1 MSDRVK
7 VARIP
12 VALAIVVALVT
23 GTFVAAPPGAEAA
36 VGSEFD
42 PGFIVTD
49 QNFYDGEA
57 MTAAEVQAFLAARVP
72 NCASAPAQPC
82 LKNYRTDTPARDA
95 VAGRC
100 DAYAGGAAQS
110 AAQII
115 ADVGRVCG
123 ISQKTLIVLL
133 QKEQGFITSTSPTSY
148 MYRSATGYGC
158 PDTAQCDARYYG
170 FFNQVYMAALQFKRY
185 YASPTSW
192 RHVAGREVALY
203 FHPNSVAPRTGC
215 GTKTVFIQNAA
226 TAGLY
231 NYTPYTPNDAA
242 LANLYG
248 TGDACSSYG
257 NRNFWRLWSDWFGSP
272 TNDNSP
278 YGAITTTSTIENGV
292 TLTGWG
298 VDPDAPPASNRS
310 IGIHVYV
317 DGVKKSELVADRVD
331 SSLEQ
336 YYRYYGTRQAFTT
349 TITGLTPGLHEVCV
363 YGINISGSSGQNS
376 RFPCVDV
383 TAGFCGTTAAC
394 PAVERISATDRYG
407 QAIQIARASF
417 ADGAPVVYLTTGE
430 NFPDAL
436 SAAPAAAHDGGP
448 LLLTPTGFL
457 PSNVRAEIARLDPAR
472 IVIVGGPAAVSDQV
486 FDAAKALVADT
497 TRIAGDDRFSVSRN
511 VARTVFGSAP
521 DILVATG
528 ANFPDAISADVLGTA
543 LVRPV
548 VLVNGGN
555 PLDRTT
561 RGFLGELGVER
572 AILVGGTAVISTTFE
587 TDLEEELGASDDVA
601 RLAGAD
607 RYETSYLVN
616 AELALP
622 PGGTAYL
629 STGTNFPDAL
639 AGSVLASRSGAPLY
653 LAQPSCI
660 AASITADL
668 LEREIS
674 RLVLL
679 GGEAALGPR
688 VAGLTRC

>member
-1 MSDRVK
+1 MVGRGK
-7 VARIP
+7 
-12 VALAIVVALVT
+12 LAWIAVVAAIASLAVGSLVA
-23 GTFVAAPPGAEAA
+23 VPRAAEAA
-36 VGSEFD
+36 VGSEFN

-57 MTAAEVQAFLAARVP
+57 MTAAEVQAFLNLRVP
-72 NCASAPAQPC
+72 TCASAPAQPC
-82 LKNYRTDTPARDA
+82 LKSYRADTPSRDA

-115 ADVGRVCG
+115 ADVGRTCG
-123 ISQKTLIVLL
+123 ISQRTLIVLL
-133 QKEQGFITSTSPTSY
+133 QKEQGLITSTSPTAY

-158 PDTAQCDARYYG
+158 PDTALCDSRYYG

-185 YASPTSW
+185 LASPTSW
-192 RHVAGREVALY
+192 RHQAGKDVAVYL
-203 FHPNSVAPRTGC
+203 HPNSGC

-231 NYTPYTPNDAA
+231 NYTPYTPNEAA

-248 TGDACSSYG
+248 TGNDCSSYG

-278 YGAITTTSTIENGV
+278 YGAVTSTTTIENGV
-292 TLTGWG
+292 TLAGWG
-298 VDPDAPPASNRS
+298 VDPDAPQSSNRS
-310 IGIHVYV
+310 IAVHVYV
-317 DGVKKSELVADRVD
+317 DGVKKAELVADDVD
-331 SSLEQ
+331 PSLEQ
-336 YYRYYGTRQAFTT
+336 YYRYYGTEQAFST
-349 TITGLTPGLHEVCV
+349 TITGLSPGLHEICV
-363 YGINISGSSGQNS
+363 YGINISGSNGQNS

-383 TAGFCGTTAAC
+383 TAGFCGTSAPC

-407 QAIQIARASF
+407 QAIQISRAAF
-417 ADGAPVVYLTTGE
+417 ADGASVVYLTTGE

-436 SAAPAAAHDGGP
+436 SAAPAAAHDRGP

-457 PSNVRAEIARLDPAR
+457 PSNVRAEIARLHPTR
-472 IVIVGGPAAVSDQV
+472 IVIVGGSAAVSDEV
-486 FDAAKALVADT
+486 FAAAKALVPDT
-497 TRIAGDDRFSVSRN
+497 TRIEGDDRYAVSRN
-511 VARTVFGSAP
+511 VARTVFGSSA

-528 ANFPDAISADVLGTA
+528 TNFPDAISADVLGTA

-548 VLVNGGN
+548 VLVNGGGR
-555 PLDRTT
+555 LDRVSTA
-561 RGFLGELGVER
+561 LLDELGVER
-572 AILVGGTAVISTTFE
+572 ATLVGGTSVISAAFQ
-587 TDLEEELGASDDVA
+587 TDLVGVLGSSDVR

-607 RYETSYLVN
+607 RYETSQLVN
-616 AELALP
+616 AELDPA
-622 PGGTAYL
+622 PGGSAYL

-639 AGSVLASRSGAPLY
+639 AGSVLASRTGAPLF

-660 AASITADL
+660 PASITEDL
-668 LEREIS
+668 LDDEVA